1 MITAGK
7 IERDAA
13 SHPRPAVT
21 RRIALVLSE
30 GCDLLAASTVAE
42 VLAQA
47 NVLSERLAAGVR
59 YEVHHLSARGGHV
72 RCAASLR
79 VSTQALHEF
88 SGQRPDYVLF
98 AGGDRSENQS
108 DELVRNAW
116 LQRMRNSGS
125 TIRLIGAA
133 PDAHLAK
140 STSTLR
146 TIPGLQTPRDRVL
159 SALRAVFDITCAG
172 LGDEQALEAIRLA
185 TGEHDHGAGFGG
197 VKSAADKV
205 HSATRWLRENCHRPV
220 SVMDVAD
227 ACAMS
232 ERSLLR
238 HFQTYLKTT
247 PSDYLQRVRL
257 ERGCEML
264 THTSLPADK
273 IARRVGL
280 NNGDRFGK
288 ILRRVTGMTPTEYR
302 AATQQS
308 IATDEGR
315 QTQRLPLEVG
325 LEPKRNAASLLHSS
339 EALLAG

>member
-13 SHPRPAVT
+13 SYPRPAVT

-30 GCDLLAASTVAE
+30 GCDLLAASTAAE
-42 VLAQA
+42 VLTHA
-47 NVLSERLAAGVR
+47 NVLSERLAAGIK

-72 RCAASLR
+72 RCATSLR
-79 VSTQALHEF
+79 VSTQALHEL
-88 SGQRPDYVLF
+88 SGQRPDHVLLMC
-98 AGGDRSENQS
+98 GNQAESHS

-125 TIRLIGAA
+125 TIRLIGGAH
-133 PDAHLAK
+133 DAHLAK
-140 STSTLR
+140 STSPLKS
-146 TIPGLQTPRDRVL
+146 IPGLQTPRDRVL

-238 HFQTYLKTT
+238 YFQTYLKTT

-308 IATDEGR
+308 IATDESGL
-315 QTQRLPLEVG
+315 TPRLPLKVG
-325 LEPKRNAASLLHSS
+325 LEPRRHADALPLGS